1 MSNIENKEI
10 HSTISETPTP
20 VKDKLVTAE
29 SLKLVS
35 DIVKTNRTE
44 TTNLKNNKL
53 DKNQGAEHAGKALV
67 VGEDGNVIP
76 GKPQTEGV
84 GDGADAILNTAT
96 GNLLLIKDSSGR
108 KNKGFGMS
116 GKTEQVTTTGAQL
129 FDENT
134 VTRGIVNR
142 DTGEVGVSNSYSTS
156 DYISVVPKKQYSI
169 NSFASYHFC
178 YYSPDKKHISAGDNT
193 STFTVPDN
201 VAYIRFSFTTDK
213 LKEIILCEGS
223 KLLPHEPYTGG
234 KPSPSPEYPQE
245 ILNAG
250 QLNEDT
256 GKYEIDV
263 RVTGKNLIDEIALKN
278 FENYTK
284 QGIVYYVYRIRGL
297 VTGAQYTLSRGKVS
311 SGNKMIFGI
320 STNGQ
325 SYDNSSFLIYDGLN
339 NTYNRESITWIQ
351 NNNDYADIL
360 FSYNSNSS
368 QTTEERLKELFDRV
382 EYIQLEYG
390 KNATVHEVFREP
402 QTLTLTSDRPL
413 TKWDRLVEQDGQIG
427 WLYSTGEIML
437 SEITLWSVQKDNL
450 PDNRTQRIYA
460 ILNNAIKNQHCYAT
474 KYYSEEPSVSS
485 IKLKDYECIA
495 ICNGNYLMLKVDR
508 NIGTTSEDYV
518 NYFGENDDKVIYN
531 STDQEFVPLPQEQQ
545 DAIRALST
553 YYPSTVVSNSEN
565 MEMELSYVADTKNY
579 IDKKFEE
586 LNQAIVNTQIAL
598 L

>member
-10 HSTISETPTP
+10 PSTISETPTP
-20 VKDKLVTAE
+20 VKDKLVTVE

-84 GDGADAILNTAT
+84 GDAADAIVNTVSGTLLN
-96 GNLLLIKDSSGR
+96 IKDSAER

-223 KLLPHEPYTGG
+223 KLLPYEPYTGG

-245 ILNAG
+245 IVNAG
-250 QLNEDT
+250 RLNEDT
-256 GKYEIDV
+256 GKYEVDV
-263 RVTGKNLIDEIALKN
+263 KVNGKNLFDLNKLKKGFVVSTGDGFNIAEVNNYPNSIYLDVVIPLKN
-278 FENYTK
+278 RETINISGVDKEFC
-284 QGIVYYVYRIRGL
+284 RIRPKHDTGL
-297 VTGAQYTLSRGKVS
+297 YYYITYTANEDTEVIICFY
-311 SGNKMIFGI
+311 SGLAEANKKTVLIEI
-320 STNGQ
+320 SDTA
-325 SYDNSSFLIYDGLN
+325 S
-339 NTYNRESITWIQ
+339 
-351 NNNDYADIL
+351 DYEP
-360 FSYNSNSS
+360 Y
-368 QTTEERLKELFDRV
+368 KE
-382 EYIQLEYG
+382 
-390 KNATVHEVFREP
+390 

-427 WLYSTGEIML
+427 WLYNTGEIML

-495 ICNGNYLMLKVDR
+495 ISNGNYLTLKVDR

-553 YYPSTVVSNSEN
+553 YYPTTVVSNSEDT
-565 MEMELSYVADTKNY
+565 EMELSYVADTKNF